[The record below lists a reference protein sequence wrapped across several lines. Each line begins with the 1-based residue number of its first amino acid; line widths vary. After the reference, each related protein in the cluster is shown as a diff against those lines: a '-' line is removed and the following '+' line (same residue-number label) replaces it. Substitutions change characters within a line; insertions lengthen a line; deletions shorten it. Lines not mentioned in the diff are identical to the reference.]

1 MDALVFIHVFA
12 VAFWLGCV
20 AVEVVVE
27 QVGLRNVA
35 LRSAVPQLHFY
46 IDRWVEIPAFTT
58 VLVTGVMMFDAARF
72 TSEWLYSVKIIC
84 GLLAVSANVFSIYPV
99 IKRKQAADIGDKSAI
114 RHYGKLLDA
123 TVPVGV
129 PAALLALAIGLHW
142 AGLY

>member
-27 QVGLRNVA
+27 QVGLRNAA
-35 LRSAVPQLHFY
+35 LCPAVPQFHFY

-58 VLVTGVMMFDAARF
+58 VLVTGVLMFDAGRF
-72 TSEWLYSVKIIC
+72 ANDWLYASKIVA
-84 GLLAVSANVFSIYPV
+84 GLLAVSANIFSIYPV
-99 IKRKQAADIGDKSAI
+99 IQRKHATDAGDKSAI
-114 RHYGKLLDA
+114 RQYGKMLDA
-123 TVPVGV
+123 TLPVGV